1 MKNRLLILFLALFS
15 STQLYSQ
22 KLSDLLEKLVAN
34 NSELKAVNN
43 QFLAAKERI
52 QQESQL
58 SNPTIGVGVPVLRPE
73 TRLGPQITMVS
84 ATQMFPWF
92 GTFKTRE
99 AVMIQMSEAKYYE
112 VALLKL
118 DLVYQLKEAYYR
130 LVFNFQK
137 TELLKENKELYE
149 SLEQIAL
156 SKVESGSGTTA
167 NVYRVQLRKQ
177 KIDQEI
183 AEINFQNQQLSVI
196 INQLIK
202 APLQNVI
209 IPSGEKDD
217 LEIVEFD
224 TTKFR
229 SNLRKHPKMAQLT
242 HQIEA
247 SSNRQLLSQ
256 KMNSP
261 MLGIGIDYSLV
272 GERLD
277 ANPTYNGR
285 DILIPKVMLTIP
297 LYQKK
302 NKSIQTEETLIQEGI
317 GFQKTA
323 LEDEIMRQLL
333 NLKTDYDKFLSQIT
347 FYKKQNETTK
357 LAVEVLLSNYSV
369 SGSGFDEILELY
381 NDLLQNEIK
390 IENAQ
395 LQSKL
400 VFAKIEK
407 LTAY

>member
-84 ATQMFPWF
+84 ATQIFPWF

-156 SKVESGSGTTA
+156 SKVESGNGTTA

-202 APLQNVI
+202 APLQNMI

-229 SNLRKHPKMAQLT
+229 SNLSKHPKMAQLT

-357 LAVEVLLSNYSV
+357 LAVEVLLSNYSG